1 MKRFLMI
8 LWAMLLTSVGVV
20 AQTDVTSQYLVNADF
35 EGDATIAQTTSGNGN
50 IYQPTGWTVTYTNG
64 DQWDSTVLNDS
75 DGKWSNFS
83 GRHQL
88 SDGGSNT
95 YWVRF
100 RWGNSTSITLK
111 QTTSSLP
118 AGNYRLS
125 ADVYWNGSNSTA
137 YMSFAGQTLNMNRNT
152 WARYAIVFTLTEAA
166 TQELTFSLTQK
177 AAVESFIGID
187 NIKLEKF
194 DSNATADLTWNWT
207 SMIANPG
214 FEYGTATSNSNA
226 VNVPYGFTMQT
237 TLSGWQDGAINSTN
251 PSEGSKL
258 YNLWAGTVTSTDMS
272 QTLTL
277 PMGKYTIAADLRSED
292 GKVTDQGVYATV
304 DGTTYKSGTI
314 TTIGDP
320 WNGVDAWNN
329 LSKTFY
335 VSSDNSSVKLG
346 ASSTG
351 GASSVGWYQI
361 DNFTL
366 TYHGAVGKM
375 ANSIEF
381 DSSTS
386 LAANNW
392 YAVAVSTP
400 GEYSVSSTA
409 GTTLYYTY
417 AGQESPSD
425 VTNTLAVSAGGTATL
440 NVPAAGMLYFRSA
453 SASTVRFFVNSY
465 SYILGDAAVDRTYV
479 QGGET
484 ITVSYP
490 DAVTNDPSALLA
502 IKTSG
507 ITFGGNAVT
516 ATATT
521 NGFTFTVPTVTA
533 GSEYVLSIPAGAV
546 AYTGHANSV
555 AQTIT
560 IKSPAVFDGTYYLQ
574 NQDGKYLSRGSSWG
588 THAIADDWG
597 LPINVTTNGEGHS
610 TLQFLD
616 SQVYLY
622 ADATNAWCDG
632 TNTANPNTQWTVTLT
647 DGSYRLS
654 CVAFNTTY
662 VKMTSGDQNIY
673 VNGTDASE
681 IQQWTFE
688 LPSAHPAKMA
698 ALRTAATALSS
709 EVSGLASKTYVEAT
723 TSATAEEYQ
732 GTSYFAGSSIV
743 KGSIAVYP
751 GIYKFSVPAF
761 HRMSTNPVTLPMR
774 QAGTECSPVF
784 AYFGDAKVQLHSVY
798 DATTA
803 EAGTGTYTPD
813 SVIYYPNNQATSLT
827 AFKAGSY
834 VNEIWVRV
842 TEATTLE
849 YGIANQG
856 VTSMD
861 GRWTC
866 YAKDGI
872 EIVRYFDA
880 STEALSDGDDLTS
893 LIKNPTIGSTTE
905 TQIPAGWTGT
915 TSSWRWAVGTGDTY
929 MECWNGSAAGVNF
942 NMYQTLNGLQ
952 EGVYEL
958 SADMFNSSNDEALA
972 AQFTGGECGLYA
984 QTASAHAF
992 VGVTTDGTELAKHTL
1007 YIYVKEGETLTLGVK
1022 NMATPTARWFGCD
1035 NFTLTYR
1042 TLDSASSDL
1051 IASIPTSQANSS
1063 LKSAMSSANMNLGN
1077 ASTKTGDLFNALT
1090 SAIAD
1095 VRVSA
1100 ANYGHLLYAL
1110 DNDDS
1115 RLAATPTNV
1124 QTEYASLKSELRSYY
1139 TNQTASADCAEE
1151 IKTVKASLAQALINT
1166 GESLTYLIVN
1176 NSFETGD
1183 LTGWNVTY
1191 GDDTGVKTNGGATY
1205 GTDGGDGTYLFNTW
1219 SGGDKGGNPLT
1230 QNIGYMPAGT
1240 YKLTGLVTT
1249 SAGTVFLLANDY
1261 VSVGT
1266 ACSDKTTF
1274 LTAAIT
1280 FTLNELSEVTI
1291 GVAGGDGEQYTG
1303 NNGCWYKADNFQFAA
1318 VEEQGG
1324 GEQQEDDVMLSSS
1337 GYYARG
1343 SQNIFGRFAVKGSS
1357 VSITSQGLCYSTTN
1371 KEPTV
1376 ADQTSTDYIS
1386 YCGKIFKISGLT
1398 PATAY
1403 YVRPFA
1409 TIDGALYYGEVHKVY
1424 TLPAGSITYTIRT
1437 SDNAIYDANITN
1449 AISTW
1454 AEYWN
1459 KYTCIS
1465 GYSSNAGFVD
1475 GVATADCSYGGWI
1488 RFGSNTSYQQC
1499 GTAMHEN
1506 LHGIGMG
1513 TTTEW
1518 TNLGSGKHW
1527 AGPRV
1532 NEFIKF
1538 FENSDGAT
1546 MYGDSQHAWCS
1557 NSNGGLSYTI
1567 NGAHEDAYS
1576 DLQRTANSLLAQ
1588 AYTEDGLRPTSGAYY
1603 FTPYYSIEQEDDDVF
1618 YIQNSSNGKYLV
1630 DSNGTLGAQAYA
1642 SLDDAKAAGVA
1653 AWTLTFDPVTRWYH
1667 LTSVKYGNKL
1677 SHQNYAW
1684 GINKEDENLLI
1695 VKSVNE
1701 GKYYINTPT
1710 TNGRNLLGNLTCGTS
1725 APVDTSNAN
1734 GQDWVFY
1741 RERPE
1746 AVVLYGDVTKDGD
1759 ITLSDLTALINI
1771 LNGDDSNPNYDYK
1784 AANAN
1789 QDAGITPADIK
1800 AIINILLGK

>member
-35 EGDATIAQTTSGNGN
+35 EGDATIIETTSGSGN
-50 IYQPTGWTVTYTNG
+50 IYQPTGWTVVYSNG

-100 RWGNSTSITLK
+100 RWGNSTGITLK

-194 DSNATADLTWNWT
+194 DGTTATVDLSIDWT
-207 SMIANPG
+207 DMMANPG
-214 FEYGTATSNSNA
+214 FEYGAASATGNTI
-226 VNVPYGFTMQT
+226 NVPYGYTMQH
-237 TLSGWQDGAINSTN
+237 TLSGWLDGKIVSDDV
-251 PSEGSKL
+251 SVGSYA
-258 YNLWAGTVTSTDMS
+258 YNYWAGTVTEATLYQD
-272 QTLTL
+272 LTL
-277 PMGKYTIAADLRSED
+277 PMGKYTLTGDMRS
-292 GKVTDQGVYATV
+292 TTISDQAIYATV
-304 DGTTYKSGTI
+304 GSETTKSSET
-314 TTIGDP
+314 
-320 WNGVDAWNN
+320 VADAWTPMTA
-329 LSKTFY
+329 TFY
-335 VSSDNSSVKLG
+335 VPSNGTTVKVG
-346 ASSTG
+346 STAS
-351 GASSVGWYQI
+351 AWYKV
-361 DNFTL
+361 DNFGL
-366 TYHGAVGKM
+366 TYHGAVALL
-375 ANSIEF
+375 ANDFTF
-381 DSSTS
+381 DTS
-386 LAANNW
+386 ASVAAGQW
-392 YAVAVSTP
+392 YAMPISAA
-400 GEYSVSSTA
+400 GEYTVSSSA
-409 GTTLYYTY
+409 AATLYYTSDGY
-417 AGQESPSD
+417 ESPGD
-425 VTNTLAVSAGGTATL
+425 VTTSVAITADDTKKVTLPVGTVYFRSSAASTVKFSVDNYTYSTGTAT
-440 NVPAAGMLYFRSA
+440 A
-453 SASTVRFFVNSY
+453 SH
-465 SYILGDAAVDRTYV
+465 TYV

-484 ITVSYP
+484 VTVSFA
-490 DAVTNDPSALLA
+490 DAMTNDPSGVLS
-502 IKTSG
+502 ITTSG
-507 ITFGGNAVT
+507 IKFNGTTIT
-516 ATATT
+516 ATATAD
-521 NGFTFTVPTVTA
+521 GFTFTVPTVTA
-533 GSEYVLSIPAGAV
+533 GTDYTLTLPAGV
-546 AYTGHANSV
+546 AKYGSNASSA

-560 IKSPAVFDGTYYLQ
+560 IHAPLVFDGTYYLQ
-574 NQDGKYLSRGSSWG
+574 NEAGQYLTRGRDWG
-588 THAIADDWG
+588 TRAIVDDWG
-597 LPINVTTNGEGHS
+597 LPIYMATDSLGHTTLKFIDTGK
-610 TLQFLD
+610 
-616 SQVYLY
+616 YLY
-622 ADATNAWCDG
+622 VSGTAAWGDGTDATN
-632 TNTANPNTQWTVTLT
+632 TNTQWTLSLS
-647 DGSYRLS
+647 DGKYRLS
-654 CVAFNTTY
+654 SVQLSTTY
-662 VKMTSGDQNIY
+662 LQLASDEDRLSADGSDDTLIQN
-673 VNGTDASE
+673 
-681 IQQWTFE
+681 WTLE
-688 LPSAHPAKMA
+688 LPAAHPAKME
-698 ALRTAATALSS
+698 ALRTAAKALSS

-723 TSATAEEYQ
+723 TSVTAEEYQ
-732 GTSYFAGSSIV
+732 GSSYYANSSIIS
-743 KGSIAVYP
+743 GSLAVYP

-774 QAGTECSPVF
+774 QAGTECPPVF
-784 AYFGDAKVQLHSVY
+784 AYFGDQKVQLYSVY
-798 DATTA
+798 DATTS

-813 SVIYYPNNQATSLT
+813 SVSYYPNNQATSLT
-827 AFKAGSY
+827 AFQAGSY

-842 TEATTLE
+842 TEATTLN
-849 YGIANQG
+849 YGIANE
-856 VTSMD
+856 SALAMS

-893 LIKNPTIGSTTE
+893 LIQNPTIESSDVYTCPT
-905 TQIPAGWTGT
+905 GWSGT
-915 TSSWRWAVGTGDTY
+915 TSSWDWTKATGDTY
-929 MECWNGSAAGVNF
+929 MECWNSTASAVNF

-958 SADMFNSSNDEALA
+958 SADMFNSSNDSILA

-984 QTASAHAF
+984 QTASAHAY
-992 VGVTTDGTELAKHTL
+992 VGVTTDGTELTTYTL
-1007 YIYVKEGETLTLGVK
+1007 YIYVNEGESLTLGVK
-1022 NMATPTARWFGCD
+1022 NAATPTGRWFGCD

-1124 QTEYASLKSELRSYY
+1124 QTEYASLKSELRAYY
-1139 TNQTASADCAEE
+1139 DNQTAKDDCQTE
-1151 IKTVKASLAQALINT
+1151 IAIVKASLAQALINT
-1166 GESLTYLIVN
+1166 GESLTYLIQN

-1183 LTGWNVTY
+1183 LTSWTTTY
-1191 GDDTGVKTNGGATY
+1191 SSDTGVKTNGGTTY

-1219 SGGDKGGNPLT
+1219 SVGYPLK

-1249 SAGTVFLLANDY
+1249 SDNGTVFLLVNDY

-1266 ACSDKTTF
+1266 TSNDKTTF
-1274 LTAAIT
+1274 LTAALT
-1280 FTLNELSEVTI
+1280 FTLDDVTEVTI
-1291 GVAGGDGEQYTG
+1291 GVGGGDGEQYTG
-1303 NNGCWYKADNFQFAA
+1303 SNGCWYKADNFLLNAQDAESG
-1318 VEEQGG
+1318 EETG
-1324 GEQQEDDVMLSSS
+1324 EDDVMLSTSD
-1337 GYYARG
+1337 YYARG
-1343 SQNIFGRFAVKGSS
+1343 SQNIFGRFSVTGSS
-1357 VSITSQGLCYSTTN
+1357 TSVTEQGLCYSATN

-1386 YCGKIFKISGLT
+1386 YCGKIFRISGLT

-1403 YVRPFA
+1403 YVRPYA
-1409 TIDGALYYGEVHKVY
+1409 TIDGNLYYGEVHKVY
-1424 TLPAGSITYTIRT
+1424 TLPAGSVTYGIRS
-1437 SDNAIYDANITN
+1437 SDNSTYDTNITN
-1449 AISTW
+1449 AVSTW

-1465 GYSSNAGFVD
+1465 GYYCNAGYVS
-1475 GVATADCSYGGWI
+1475 GVATADCSYGGYV

-1513 TTTEW
+1513 TSTEW

-1642 SLDDAKAAGVA
+1642 SLDDAKAAGIA
-1653 AWTLTFDPVTRWYH
+1653 AWYLTFDPDTRWYH

-1684 GINKEDENLLI
+1684 GINKSDENLLI
-1695 VKSVNE
+1695 VKSINS
-1701 GKYYINTPT
+1701 GKYFINTPT
-1710 TNGRNLLGNLTCGTS
+1710 TNGRNLLGNLSCGTT
-1725 APVDTSNAN
+1725 APLDTTDAN

-1741 RERPE
+1741 REQPE
-1746 AVVLYGDVTKDGD
+1746 EVVNYGDITKDGD
-1759 ITLSDLTALINI
+1759 ITLADLTALINI
-1771 LNGDDSNPNYDYK
+1771 LNGDTTNPNYDYK
-1784 AANAN
+1784 AANVN
-1789 QDAGITPADIK
+1789 QDAGITTADIK